1 MKETMQSIIDWQNET
16 FGPSRNHMRTV
27 TRANEE
33 MAELLTAVSLGNLY
47 KVGEEIADIFL
58 VLCGIAGPLNINI
71 FDEIDAKMAV
81 NRERKWTITDE
92 GHGYHV
98 KD

>member
-1 MKETMQSIIDWQNET
+1 MKETMQSIFDWQISV
-16 FGPSRNHMRTV
+16 FGPSKNHMRTV

-33 MAELLTAVSLGNLY
+33 MAELLTAVSLNDLD

-58 VLCGIAGPLNINI
+58 VLCGIAAPLNIDI
-71 FDEIDAKMAV
+71 FEEIDKKMAI
-81 NRERKWTITDE
+81 NRARTWRISDE

-98 KD
+98 